1 MKNVV
6 LTGFMGTG
14 KSSVGVE
21 LAERLGYRYRDLD
34 CIITDYAC
42 MSVNRIFAE
51 LGELHFRDLE
61 TRVIEEI
68 ADEEKLVISTGG
80 GAVIRDKN
88 RELLRSAGVVI
99 NLVASAEEIYSRL
112 QMDCSRPLLKDDMS
126 VEKITKM
133 LEEREPFYADS
144 DIRIDTA
151 GKKVEDVVLE
161 ILLYLK
167 GMMLIEDA

>member
-1 MKNVV
+1 MKNIV

-21 LAERLGYRYRDLD
+21 LAVKLGYRYLDLD
-34 CIITDYAC
+34 CVITDHAG

-51 LGELHFRDLE
+51 HGELYFRDLE
-61 TRVIEEI
+61 TKAIEEI
-68 ADEEKLVISTGG
+68 AYMENLVISTGG

-99 NLVASAEEIYSRL
+99 NLVASAEEIFSRL
-112 QMDCSRPLLKDDMS
+112 QTDCSRPLLKDDMS
-126 VEKITKM
+126 LEKIMKM

-144 DIRIDTA
+144 DIRIDTV

-161 ILLYLK
+161 ILLHLK
-167 GMMLIEDA
+167 GLM